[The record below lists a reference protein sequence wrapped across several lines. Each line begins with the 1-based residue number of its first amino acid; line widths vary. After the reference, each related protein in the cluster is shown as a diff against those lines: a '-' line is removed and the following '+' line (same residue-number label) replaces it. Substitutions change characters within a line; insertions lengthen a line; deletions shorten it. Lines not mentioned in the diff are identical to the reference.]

1 MDPIVRVTAVAVLAL
16 VAVFALITSSVVS
29 ARKPFPAA
37 VTRSFDAGVTP
48 AATDAA
54 VAAPLGCDKR
64 STDFYDCQVVVS
76 AGSPAP
82 VFVRTYRL
90 WLRDDGCWTATLR
103 QSGETSTAPAPI
115 QGCIEE

>member
-1 MDPIVRVTAVAVLAL
+1 VTAGKLIAPVVVLL
-16 VAVFALITSSVVS
+16 VVVFALITSSIVS

-37 VTRSFDAGVTP
+37 VTRSFDARVTP
-48 AATDAA
+48 TATATA

-90 WLRDDGCWTATLR
+90 WLRDDGCWTATLG
-103 QSGETSTAPAPI
+103 QSGETPAAPPI